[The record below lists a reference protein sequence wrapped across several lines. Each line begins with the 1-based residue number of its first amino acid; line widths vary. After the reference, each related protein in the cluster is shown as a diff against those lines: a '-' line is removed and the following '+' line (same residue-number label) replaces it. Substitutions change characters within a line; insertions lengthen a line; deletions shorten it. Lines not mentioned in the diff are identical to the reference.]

1 MLRKSSE
8 AKAEAFFTCLEPAMR
23 DFIQRE
29 IIERFQKKRKEP
41 LFLAYGDFPGK
52 ERFFELLYDALSVE
66 LKALS
71 IPNVDCCN
79 TIEQYVTHN
88 LKASPENYHN
98 KIVWFDIKEM
108 DPKVTNV
115 DPDHFSAIQSYNFHT
130 WYALETLKDDTIGI
144 VVTYHCKTDALFG
157 LNSYW
162 DKFYDIDR
170 LWKVYQS
177 PLDFVSM
184 IADDCRNL
192 LENTGIK
199 PVQKYYQKFQ
209 NKVLAFANMEL
220 KRRQKSSRDHQ
231 WGVTYE
237 KQNPYPYNQ
246 TVPGN
251 SIDAFLKLVGDV
263 NKKYGIPV
271 ESDSATKQQTMY
283 QLAALAEA
291 KANGD
296 PDYIKYL
303 QACNL
308 NEEVHKA
315 LEDIG
320 GEDYDGDGTMI
331 VQI

>member
-1 MLRKSSE
+1 MLRKTSE
-8 AKAEAFFTCLEPAMR
+8 AKSEAFFKCLEPAMR

-41 LFLAYGDFPGK
+41 LFLAYGDFPGSA
-52 ERFFELLYDALSVE
+52 RFKQLLSGYLVGMFEAYTV
-66 LKALS
+66 
-71 IPNVDCCN
+71 PNVGCCG
-79 TIEQYVTHN
+79 TITAYLNNHI
-88 LKASPENYHN
+88 KANPEIFHN

-108 DPKVTNV
+108 DPKVTSV
-115 DPDHFSAIQSYNFHT
+115 DPDHFSALQSCNFYT
-130 WYALETLKDDTIGI
+130 WGNLETLKDDTIGI

-162 DKFYDIDR
+162 DKFYDTYR

-177 PLDFVSM
+177 PIDYAAM

-220 KRRQKSSRDHQ
+220 KRRQKSSREHQ

-320 GEDYDGDGTMI
+320 GEDYDGDGTMF